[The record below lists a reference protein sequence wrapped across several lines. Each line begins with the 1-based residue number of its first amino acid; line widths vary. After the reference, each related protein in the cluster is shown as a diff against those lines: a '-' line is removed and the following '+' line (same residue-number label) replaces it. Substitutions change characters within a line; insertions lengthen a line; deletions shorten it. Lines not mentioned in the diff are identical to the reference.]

1 MALPD
6 TVTADAA
13 MPDAAMPDDAMPDDA
28 VPDDAMPDDAMPGA
42 MPPVMAPRAIPA
54 TAIPAVAGS
63 LAVGRAAYRDAMAR
77 LGAAVNVVT
86 SDGAAGRCG
95 FTASS
100 VCSVTDT
107 PPTLLVC
114 LNRTSR
120 NNARFKR
127 NGVLCVNVLTARHEA
142 LSAAFSG
149 SLDSSARFA
158 AARWITLTTSAPV
171 LEDAGVAFDCRI
183 AQITEIGTHSVL
195 FCEVQGIRTGQVEE
209 ALIYLGRAYH
219 HLATPA

>member
-1 MALPD
+1 VALSDTMPPNAAPPASEPPASAPPD
-6 TVTADAA
+6 PALAET
-13 MPDAAMPDDAMPDDA
+13 A
-28 VPDDAMPDDAMPGA
+28 VPL
-42 MPPVMAPRAIPA
+42 AI
-54 TAIPAVAGS
+54 S
-63 LAVGRAAYRDAMAR
+63 RAAYRDAMAR
-77 LGAAVNVVT
+77 LGAAVNVIT

-100 VCSVTDT
+100 VCSVTDD

-120 NNARFKR
+120 NNERFKR
-127 NGVLCVNVLTARHEA
+127 NGVLCVNVLAARHEA

-149 SLDSSARFA
+149 PLDSAARFA
-158 AARWITLTTSAPV
+158 AARWTVLSTGAPV

-183 AQITEIGTHSVL
+183 AQVTEIGTHSVL
-195 FCEVQGIRTGQVEE
+195 FCEVEAIRTGQVEE

>member
-1 MALPD
+1 MTVAGAGPGTALSDTSGPD
-6 TVTADAA
+6 TRPAGQIS
-13 MPDAAMPDDAMPDDA
+13 
-28 VPDDAMPDDAMPGA
+28 PG
-42 MPPVMAPRAIPA
+42 P
-54 TAIPAVAGS
+54 
-63 LAVGRAAYRDAMAR
+63 LAVGRDAYRDAMAR

-100 VCSVTDT
+100 VCSVTDD

-114 LNRTSR
+114 LNRTGR
-120 NNARFKR
+120 NNERFKR

-142 LSAAFSG
+142 LSAAFAG
-149 SLDSSARFA
+149 PLDSSARFA
-158 AARWITLTTSAPV
+158 AARWSTLSTGAPV

-183 AQITEIGTHSVL
+183 AQVTEIGTHSVL
-195 FCEVQGIRTGQVEE
+195 FCEVEAIRTGRIEE